1 MKNGV
6 TFLHPESTM
15 VDFDVEIAPDT
26 ILDPGV
32 HLEGKTKIG
41 EGVRIRGASR
51 VSDSVIGDEVVID
64 NSVIESSQVAA
75 RVTIGP
81 FAHLRPNSVL
91 EEDVHIGNFVE
102 VKKSHI
108 GAGTK
113 AGHLAYIGDGEV
125 GEGVNIGCGVIFANY
140 NGKEKF
146 KTVVGDHAFIG
157 SNSNLVAPVEVGKGA
172 YVAAGSTITEE
183 VADNALAVARDR
195 QRNIPGWAERKDK

>member
-1 MKNGV
+1 M
-6 TFLHPESTM
+6 
-15 VDFDVEIAPDT
+15 
-26 ILDPGV
+26 
-32 HLEGKTKIG
+32 
-41 EGVRIRGASR
+41 
-51 VSDSVIGDEVVID
+51 
-64 NSVIESSQVAA
+64 
-75 RVTIGP
+75 
-81 FAHLRPNSVL
+81 
-91 EEDVHIGNFVE
+91 
-102 VKKSHI
+102 
-108 GAGTK
+108 
-113 AGHLAYIGDGEV
+113 